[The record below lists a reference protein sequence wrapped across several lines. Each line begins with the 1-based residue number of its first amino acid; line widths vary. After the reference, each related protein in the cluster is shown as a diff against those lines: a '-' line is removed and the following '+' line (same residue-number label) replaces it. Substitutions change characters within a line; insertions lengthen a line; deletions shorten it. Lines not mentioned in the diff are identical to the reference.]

1 MNQNDNVT
9 LVLAII
15 AFSAMFVGLL
25 ASAWLKIRE
34 YRARRK
40 PGRAMRRGKQA
51 SKPYKPAHDL
61 AAAYQRGKLSDR
73 EIALALLDELEA
85 AEAELAALRGAEPV
99 AIEDDGAWL
108 DRLVRALHLLFI
120 GHTGG
125 GKTTLVH
132 WLATRRAELG
142 ARVIVCDPDAAPGLW
157 PGCEVYGYGNDFT
170 AINKALG
177 MVAQEVE
184 RRRKLR
190 GSGQQRQ
197 FPPLHLVIDEYQDTA
212 TDCPL
217 AKELVEDV
225 LRRGRKLGV
234 HLVIGVQDKLVK
246 TMGFEGKGDL
256 RKNFSYVVELRKDK
270 SDQRWATLTATGD
283 DEGVTYR
290 VPDLPDPE
298 KLIEQSSMLSN
309 FLTPNQPKDAQ
320 PVTGYESGMVRYEGA
335 KIEQKIT
342 DNQHTGMAGMV
353 GIEQQD
359 AIPIGYEHT
368 VTGSNHTGES
378 LTSYEGGYNRSGS
391 IEEQVKA
398 LHFQEGWS
406 PTKIATESGL
416 VKGDKGK
423 RLATVKA
430 ILGLDS

>member
-1 MNQNDNVT
+1 MGTDTPAEVK
-9 LVLAII
+9 LFLW
-15 AFSAMFVGLL
+15 SVGLALIVLL
-25 ASAWLKIRE
+25 AKGVLIVLER
-34 YRARRK
+34 RARRR
-40 PGRAMRRGKQA
+40 PGRVMRRRKQA
-51 SKPYKPAHDL
+51 SKPAQRPAHEL
-61 AAAYQRGKLSDR
+61 TAAYQRGKLSDR

-142 ARVIVCDPDAAPGLW
+142 AQVIVCDPDAAPGLW
-157 PGCEVYGYGNDFT
+157 PKCDVYGYGNDFT

-256 RKNFSYVVELRKDK
+256 RKNFSYVVELRKDR

-298 KLIEQSSMLSN
+298 KLIEQDSMLSN
-309 FLTPNQPKDAQ
+309 FLTPSQPNGAQ
-320 PVTGYESGMVRYEGA
+320 PVTGYEYGMVRVERAEKPGDCAVPY
-335 KIEQKIT
+335 
-342 DNQHTGMAGMV
+342 HTGMS
-353 GIEQQD
+353 GIGLSDED
-359 AIPIGYEHT
+359 T
-368 VTGSNHTGES
+368 TGSNHTLTGSNHTAES
-378 LTSYEGGYNRSGS
+378 LTGYNRSGS
-391 IEEQVKA
+391 IEERVKD

-406 PTKIATESGL
+406 PSRIAMSGL
-416 VKGDKGK
+416 IKGDKGK

>member
-1 MNQNDNVT
+1 MGTDTPAEVK
-9 LVLAII
+9 LFLW
-15 AFSAMFVGLL
+15 SVGLGAIVL
-25 ASAWLKIRE
+25 IAWIGLKLLER
-34 YRARRK
+34 RQQRK
-40 PGRAMRRGKQA
+40 PGRVMRRRKQA
-51 SKPYKPAHDL
+51 SKPAQRPAHEL
-61 AAAYQRGKLSDR
+61 TAAYQRGKLSDR

-85 AEAELAALRGAEPV
+85 AEAELSALKGAEPIAV
-99 AIEDDGAWL
+99 EDDGAWL

-142 ARVIVCDPDAAPGLW
+142 TRVIVCDPDAAPGLW

-170 AINKALG
+170 AINTALG

-234 HLVIGVQDKLVK
+234 RLVIGVQDKLVK

-256 RKNFSYVVELRKDK
+256 RKNFSYVVELRKDR

-283 DEGVTYR
+283 DEGVTYA
-290 VPDLPDPE
+290 VPHLPDPE
-298 KLIEQSSMLSN
+298 KLIEQVSTLSN
-309 FLTPNQPKDAQ
+309 LLTPNQPNGAQ
-320 PVTGYESGMVRYEGA
+320 PVTGYESGMVQYERA

-342 DNQHTGMAGMV
+342 DNQHTGIIGMV

-359 AIPIGYEHT
+359 AIPIGSNDT
-368 VTGSNHTGES
+368 ATGSNHTGES
-378 LTSYEGGYNRSGS
+378 ITGYNPSGS
-391 IEEQVKA
+391 IEERVKA